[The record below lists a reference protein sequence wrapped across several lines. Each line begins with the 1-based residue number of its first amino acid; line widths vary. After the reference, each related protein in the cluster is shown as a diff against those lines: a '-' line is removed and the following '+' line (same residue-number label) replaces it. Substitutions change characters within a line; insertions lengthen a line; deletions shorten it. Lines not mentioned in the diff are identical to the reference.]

1 MPPRRGRR
9 YLGPKSPQKCQLASW
24 PRKFG
29 QEAHHR
35 PPYPPPREGAAGQ
48 ITPIAQPA
56 REGWQVWLRI
66 WDRWCSSNAPFSV
79 RHHVPG
85 LEVGR
90 VHGTSPHCCRR
101 ITARIAHRSYIVAAT
116 RAAEVKARRGGF
128 GGQSALARPK
138 RRFVKVCS
146 VRVASSDSCSPI
158 RRRTGCTELT
168 RLSHSRALASQ

>member
-9 YLGPKSPQKCQLASW
+9 YLGPKSPQKCQLASR
-24 PRKFG
+24 PRKFVRA
-29 QEAHHR
+29 AHHR

-56 REGWQVWLRI
+56 REGWLVWLRI

-101 ITARIAHRSYIVAAT
+101 ITADIADQSYIVAAA
-116 RAAEVKARRGGF
+116 RAAEVKARRGRN
-128 GGQSALARPK
+128 GGSLS
-138 RRFVKVCS
+138 FCS
-146 VRVASSDSCSPI
+146 VRVASSRFGGISVASLFAEI
-158 RRRTGCTELT
+158 WLG
-168 RLSHSRALASQ
+168 RAEEDWSKKGR

>member
-9 YLGPKSPQKCQLASW
+9 YLGPKSPQKCQLASR
-24 PRKFG
+24 PRKFVRA
-29 QEAHHR
+29 AHHR

-56 REGWQVWLRI
+56 REGWLVWLRI

-90 VHGTSPHCCRR
+90 VHGTSSHCCGR
-101 ITARIAHRSYIVAAT
+101 ITARIADWVYVVAAA
-116 RAAEVKARRGGF
+116 RAAEVKAPAADSAARAPWRDRNGG
-128 GGQSALARPK
+128 LL
-138 RRFVKVCS
+138 RFV
-146 VRVASSDSCSPI
+146 RFALLAAI
-158 RRRTGCTELT
+158 RARR
-168 RLSHSRALASQ
+168 